1 MWSIAVTVT
10 LGIVLGIF
18 IKWTDNL
25 KKINSKFQ
33 ILGLTIL
40 LFFMGVSI
48 GSNPEIINDLSLIG
62 LKAVTFSLSTVLFSV
77 LTIFTITHILRR
89 KSS

>member
-18 IKWTDNL
+18 IKWTDSL

-77 LTIFTITHILRR
+77 MTIFTITHILRR
-89 KSS
+89 NSS

>member
-10 LGIVLGIF
+10 LGIIVGVL
-18 IKWTDNL
+18 IKWTDDL

-62 LKAVTFSLSTVLFSV
+62 LKAITFSLLTIMFSA
-77 LTIFTITHILRR
+77 LTIFAVTYMLRR
-89 KSS
+89 KLS